1 MNLKASLFYLGV
13 LIFFFTF
20 LVSTLAFAEIEIG
33 SGNSSMTGGR
43 FVPSIDLA
51 YLQNNNV
58 LAWSGTGVKSGYYYQ
73 SSHQLSYFKSWKAG
87 DMWGGDVNSG
97 FGGSVAYT
105 TRAFQDEGSTLEQKD
120 SDFLLGPAIRMNL
133 SYGFFYINMS
143 ATFGIRNVL
152 THAMSLT
159 FQDVESLSVGVR
171 F

>member
-1 MNLKASLFYLGV
+1 MIFKGSISSFAAFIF
-13 LIFFFTF
+13 LI
-20 LVSTLAFAEIEIG
+20 STLFSNFAIAGIEIG

-43 FVPSIDLA
+43 YVPSIDLA
-51 YLQNNNV
+51 YLHDNNV
-58 LAWSGTGVKSGYYYQ
+58 FAWSGTGVKSGYYYQ